1 MMIRSGVEVSTR
13 RDDVLN
19 GSLEYTG
26 YTVPLSFTNNVLEH
40 DKTVK
45 PTLSLYFN
53 RIFKGGKSLECSLD
67 GYYARN
73 TYKRNSLKTEFS

>member
-1 MMIRSGVEVSTR
+1 M
-13 RDDVLN
+13 
-19 GSLEYTG
+19 
-26 YTVPLSFTNNVLEH
+26 FFEH

-73 TYKRNSLKTEFS
+73 TYKRKSLEDRAFLSDVKEDYTYLNLNSSYVMPLPRDII